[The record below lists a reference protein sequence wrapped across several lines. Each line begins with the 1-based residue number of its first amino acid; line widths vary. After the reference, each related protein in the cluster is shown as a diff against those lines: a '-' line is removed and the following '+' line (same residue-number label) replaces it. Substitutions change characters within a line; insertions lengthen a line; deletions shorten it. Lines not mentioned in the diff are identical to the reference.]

1 MSLKQFHSLLFC
13 SLSIAACASA
23 QQFAAAGFH
32 ANHDS
37 VPVSGTRPV
46 LGTFAPTLHSA
57 LITTAESKSV
67 LETTPRCR
75 DWVGVTYGNS
85 VLLTFIV
92 YPERSDRAP
101 VVFVSAKRE
110 GFNSWVRAVSDQVA
124 ADGFI
129 AVAGDVLTN
138 TGPGGGDSESFATAK
153 VRNAMLA
160 RLGPAEVARREKAI
174 RDFSLAL
181 PAADGKSAAL
191 DLDSRARS
199 IHAKSGVRAKD
210 FPLSSE
216 GWSEAMDFLT
226 TQTGNHP
233 QMGAAMQMGAGMMMG
248 GEMAMGGKDPSEHAA
263 HMGML
268 HGGVLL
274 AQQGSR
280 ASAGGGAATSTI
292 EKQPDLPAGHY
303 TARATLAASKLRKE
317 WIDIPYGDIKLHTWV
332 EYPAGE
338 GKAGVIIV
346 MQYGTGMDEWV
357 RSVADQLAQEG
368 FIAVA
373 PDAWSGTGPN
383 GGGIDSFEFVDDAMR
398 AGAKITGDEK
408 QRRYKATWDWAM
420 KLPRA
425 NGKSGSI
432 GFCDGG
438 GQSFRFAA
446 LNPALNAAVVYFGTP
461 PDDAEMARIKA
472 PVIGFYGENDARVT
486 STVAPTIEKMEKL
499 GKVYESHIYP
509 KATHSFLY
517 FQEMAGNPA
526 AVLDSWP
533 RAIAFLKKYLSN

>member
-1 MSLKQFHSLLFC
+1 MSSKQFHSLLFC
-13 SLSIAACASA
+13 SLSIAVCASA
-23 QQFAAAGFH
+23 QQSAAAGAH
-32 ANHDS
+32 MNRDS
-37 VPVSGTRPV
+37 PPVSITRPV
-46 LGTFAPTLHSA
+46 GGTLAPTLHSA
-57 LITTAESKSV
+57 LITTAESKAV

-110 GFNSWVRAVSDQVA
+110 GFTPWVRAVSDQVA

-138 TGPGGGDSESFATAK
+138 AGPRGGDSESFATAEA
-153 VRNAMLA
+153 RNAMLA
-160 RLGPAEVARREKAI
+160 RLGPAEIARREKAI

-191 DLDSRARS
+191 ELDSSARS
-199 IHAKSGVRAKD
+199 IHAKSGVRAQD

-216 GWSEAMDFLT
+216 GWRAAMDFLT
-226 TQTGNHP
+226 VQTGNHP
-233 QMGAAMQMGAGMMMG
+233 QMGAEMMMG
-248 GEMAMGGKDPSEHAA
+248 MDMGMGAMDPSEHAA
-263 HMGML
+263 HMGMMPGMEMP

-280 ASAGGGAATSTI
+280 ASAGGGATSTI
-292 EKQPDLPAGHY
+292 EKQPNLPAGHY

-408 QRRYKATWDWAM
+408 QRRYKAAWDWAM

-446 LNPALNAAVVYFGTP
+446 LNPALSAAVVYFGTP

-509 KATHSFLY
+509 KTTHSFLY

-526 AVLDSWP
+526 ATLDSWP
-533 RAIAFLKKYLSN
+533 RAIAFFKKNLSN

>member
-1 MSLKQFHSLLFC
+1 MSSNKFHSLLFC
-13 SLSIAACASA
+13 SLSIALRASA

-37 VPVSGTRPV
+37 APVFVTRPV
-46 LGTFAPTLHSA
+46 GLPLAPTLHST
-57 LITTAESKSV
+57 LISTADSKAV

-101 VVFVSAKRE
+101 VVFVSVKRE

-138 TGPGGGDSESFATAK
+138 ADPGGGDSESFATTEA
-153 VRNAMLA
+153 RNAMLA
-160 RLGPAEVARREKAI
+160 RLGAAEVAKREKSI

-181 PAADGKSAAL
+181 PAADGKSGAL
-191 DLDSRARS
+191 ELDSSTRS
-199 IHAKSGVRAKD
+199 IHAKSGARAKD
-210 FPLSSE
+210 FPLSSK
-216 GWSEAMDFLT
+216 GWREAMDFLT
-226 TQTGNHP
+226 AQTGNHP
-233 QMGAAMQMGAGMMMG
+233 QMGADMQ
-248 GEMAMGGKDPSEHAA
+248 MAMGAMDPSEHAA
-263 HMGML
+263 HMGMM

-292 EKQPDLPAGHY
+292 EKQPNLPAGHY

-317 WIDIPYGDIKLHTWV
+317 WVDIPYGDIKLHTWV
-332 EYPAGE
+332 EYPAGD

-408 QRRYKATWDWAM
+408 QRRYKAAWDWAM

-446 LNPALNAAVVYFGTP
+446 LNPALSAAVVYFGTP

-526 AVLDSWP
+526 AVIDSWP
-533 RAIAFLKKYLSN
+533 RAIAFFKKYLSN